1 VAADACG
8 GLARV
13 VLTQLFR
20 NLHPTPLAVTY
31 AFPLPEDAAVSG
43 YSFTVGDR
51 RVVGEIDRRAAAR
64 ERFEEALLAGKT
76 AALLEQD
83 RSTLFTQEIGNV
95 PPGAEV
101 AVELTIDQRL
111 SWTNEGAWE
120 WRFPT
125 AAAPR
130 YLGEP
135 GRVGDAARVTLDVAD
150 APLPVRVS
158 MNLAIRDCF
167 APDARVESPSHAI
180 RVDRPA
186 QSIPCVRLASEEGT
200 ALDRDLVVR
209 WSVADSR
216 PGLTLDVSRPGAGAP
231 HGDAAYGVLTIVPPA
246 SPTPSAHANEQH
258 ERSCVPR
265 DLVILLD
272 TSGSMKGEPLDQAR
286 RVVSALV
293 SALGDEDHLE
303 IIEFSSAPRRWN
315 GSAVPATA
323 ANRALALAW
332 LARLVAGGGT
342 EMRSAI
348 VDALAPLR
356 PESQRQVVVVS
367 DGHLGFEHEI
377 VGEILSRRPRSSR
390 VHTVGVG
397 SAVNR
402 SLTAPAARA
411 GRGVEIV
418 VGLGEDPERAARRI
432 VAATAEPLVVD
443 LDLGGS
449 AVVAYSPG
457 RMPDLY
463 AGAPAL
469 VGLKL
474 RPEGGEVVV
483 RGRTRD
489 GDWVAKVIAPP
500 CDAGAGSGASAAFFA
515 RETVSDFEA
524 AVAAHHEGEDMAD
537 LESRI
542 ERVGLEFQIATRL
555 TSWVAV
561 SEEPSVDPG
570 APVRRQRVPQQ
581 LPHGMSVEGLGLRAL
596 AAGPRSVAGTPR
608 AAIRAPAAMSSR
620 FLGRGRMF
628 SSATTYGGD
637 DERYA
642 PTGAEG
648 GRGPGR
654 GKGGIPAGPRG
665 FAAEPPPA
673 PRQLHGRITLRRG
686 TLLAVEFDVEDA
698 PLAWAPG
705 TQVALRWADAS
716 TGPAAVIGGT
726 QPGTIAPGH
735 TLRLVLRLSEGAG
748 ALPSNPVA
756 VLVGDVEPLE
766 ILLS

>member
-20 NLHPTPLAVTY
+20 NPHATPLAVTY
-31 AFPLPEDAAVSG
+31 AFPLPEDAAVSA

-51 RVVGEIDRRAAAR
+51 RVFGEIDRREAAR

-111 SWTNEGAWE
+111 SWTYEGAWE

-130 YLGEP
+130 YLGDP
-135 GRVGDAARVTLDVAD
+135 GRVADAARVTLDVAD
-150 APLPVRVS
+150 APLPMRAS
-158 MNLAIRDCF
+158 MSLTIRDAL
-167 APDARVESPSHAI
+167 APHGRIESPSHAI
-180 RVDRPA
+180 RVERPG
-186 QSIPCVRLASEEGT
+186 QQLPRVSLASEEGA

-209 WSVADSR
+209 WNVADSR
-216 PGLTLDVSRPGAGAP
+216 PGLTLDVCRPGAGAP
-231 HGDAAYGVLTIVPPA
+231 HGDAAYALLTIVPPA
-246 SPTPSAHANEQH
+246 SGTQRADADPPRARA
-258 ERSCVPR
+258 CVPR
-265 DLVILLD
+265 DLVVLLD
-272 TSGSMKGEPLDQAR
+272 TSGSMAGEPLDQAR
-286 RVVSALV
+286 RTVSALV
-293 SALGDEDHLE
+293 SALGDDDRLD

-332 LARLVAGGGT
+332 LAGLRAGGGT

-356 PESQRQVVVVS
+356 PESQRQVVIVS
-367 DGHLGFEHEI
+367 DGHLGFEHEV
-377 VGEILSRRPRSSR
+377 VGEILSRRPPSTR

-432 VAATAEPLVVD
+432 IAATAEPLIVD
-443 LDLGGS
+443 LDIAGS

-457 RMPDLY
+457 RVPDLY
-463 AGAPAL
+463 ARGPAL

-483 RGRTRD
+483 RGRTPD
-489 GDWVAKVIAPP
+489 GEWVVKAIAPR
-500 CDAGAGSGASAAFFA
+500 CDAGVGSAAPAAFFA
-515 RETVSDFEA
+515 RETVSDYEA
-524 AVAAHHEGEDMAD
+524 AVAARPESAGVGD

-542 ERVGLEFQIATRL
+542 ERMGLEFQIATRL

-561 SEEPSVDPG
+561 SEEPGVDPG
-570 APVRRQRVPQQ
+570 APVRRQRVPQN

-596 AAGPRSVAGTPR
+596 AAGPVVGAMAPR
-608 AAIRAPAAMSSR
+608 GAIPPSAAMASG
-620 FLGRGRMF
+620 FLGRG
-628 SSATTYGGD
+628 SASGRLTFGAART
-637 DERYA
+637 RAAVA
-642 PTGAEG
+642 P
-648 GRGPGR
+648 RGPVR
-654 GKGGIPAGPRG
+654 GKGGTP
-665 FAAEPPPA
+665 AEPVA
-673 PRQLHGRITLRRG
+673 PRQLRGRITVHRG
-686 TLLAVEFDVEDA
+686 TLVSLEFDVEDA
-698 PLAWAPG
+698 PLVWAPG
-705 TQVALRWADAS
+705 TQVALRWADDS
-716 TGPAAVIGGT
+716 RGTAAVAGGT
-726 QPGTIAPGH
+726 HPGTIAPGH
-735 TLRLVLRLSEGAG
+735 TLRLVLRLSEGAA
-748 ALPSNPVA
+748 ALPGHPVA
-756 VLVGDVEPLE
+756 VFVGDVEPLE
-766 ILLS
+766 ILLG